1 MVKVMNAHTLVT
13 LHTGTLADLTVVSSI
28 SVTVGANILSGNPLP
43 SVKAGSGSRW
53 STISLQSYE
62 EEDACMYM
70 RRRRIYTHD
79 TRWSTISLQS
89 CSGFGD

>member
-1 MVKVMNAHTLVT
+1 MSKVM
-13 LHTGTLADLTVVSSI
+13 DLTVVSSI